1 MFVPAFFV
9 IVQRF
14 DEWRAARNQKAG
26 RRLNR
31 RGNGIMEL
39 GLAGKVALVTGSS
52 RGIGRGIAVALAQ
65 EGCDLVLT
73 GTDEAALKDAASAVT
88 AHGRKAR
95 TVAID
100 LRKDAAP
107 AALTDAVKSAFGR
120 LDILVNNAGTTK
132 RGDFMTLTDADWAE
146 GYALKFFAH
155 VRLSR
160 AAWPLLKASGG
171 SLVSIGGTSGRVPTA
186 GFTIGSSVNAA
197 VAAFSKALADL
208 GKTDGVQVNCI
219 HPSYVDTERFARR
232 VKADMERTGKSEAE
246 VREWH
251 RADIGT
257 IRLGTTD
264 DVGNLV
270 AFIVSPRGRWLHG
283 ATVDLDGGEVKA
295 F

>member
-1 MFVPAFFV
+1 
-9 IVQRF
+9 
-14 DEWRAARNQKAG
+14 
-26 RRLNR
+26 
-31 RGNGIMEL
+31 MEL

-73 GTDEAALKDAASAVT
+73 GTDAAALKDAAAAVT
-88 AHGRKAR
+88 KHGRKAE

-100 LRKDAAP
+100 LRKDEAP
-107 AALTDAVKSAFGR
+107 AALTDAAKRAYGR

-132 RGDFMTLTDADWAE
+132 RGDFLTLTDADWTE

-160 AAWPLLKASGG
+160 TAWPLLKASGG

-264 DVGNLV
+264 DVANLV

>member
-1 MFVPAFFV
+1 
-9 IVQRF
+9 
-14 DEWRAARNQKAG
+14 
-26 RRLNR
+26 
-31 RGNGIMEL
+31 MEL

-73 GTDEAALKDAASAVT
+73 GTDEKALEGAAAAVA
-88 AHGRKAR
+88 AHGGDVK
-95 TVAID
+95 TVALD
-100 LRKDAAP
+100 LRKEDAA
-107 AALTDAVKSAFGR
+107 AALIEAAKSTYGR

-132 RGDFMTLTDADWAE
+132 RGDFLVLTDADWAD

-155 VRLSR
+155 VRLAR
-160 AAWPLLKASGG
+160 AAWPLLKEGGG
-171 SLVSIGGTSGRVPTA
+171 SLVAIGGTSGRVPTA

-208 GKTDGVQVNCI
+208 GKSDSVQVNCI

-251 RADIGT
+251 RADIGIT
-257 IRLGTTD
+257 RLGTTD
-264 DVGNLV
+264 DVAGLV

-283 ATVDLDGGEVKA
+283 ATIDLDGGEVKA

>member
-1 MFVPAFFV
+1 
-9 IVQRF
+9 
-14 DEWRAARNQKAG
+14 
-26 RRLNR
+26 
-31 RGNGIMEL
+31 MEL

-73 GTDEAALKDAASAVT
+73 GTDEAALKDTAATVT
-88 AHGRKAR
+88 KHGADAK
-95 TVAID
+95 TVALD
-100 LRKDAAP
+100 LRKQDAP
-107 AALTDAVKSAFGR
+107 AALIEAAKSSYGR

-132 RGDFMTLTDADWAE
+132 RGDFLALTDADWAD

-155 VRLSR
+155 VRLAR
-160 AAWPLLKASGG
+160 AAWPLLKESGG
-171 SLVSIGGTSGRVPTA
+171 SLVAIGGTSGRVPTA

-208 GKTDGVQVNCI
+208 GKTDGVQVNCV

-232 VKADMERTGKSEAE
+232 VKADVERTGKSEAE

-251 RADIGT
+251 RQDIGIT
-257 IRLGTTD
+257 RLGTTD
-264 DVGNLV
+264 DVAGLV

-283 ATVDLDGGEVKA
+283 ATIDLDGGEVKA

>member
-1 MFVPAFFV
+1 
-9 IVQRF
+9 
-14 DEWRAARNQKAG
+14 
-26 RRLNR
+26 
-31 RGNGIMEL
+31 MEL

-52 RGIGRGIAVALAQ
+52 RGIGRGIALALAQ

-73 GTDEAALKDAASAVT
+73 GTDAAALKDVAAAVT
-88 AHGRKAR
+88 AHGRKAK

-100 LRKDAAP
+100 LRQDAAP
-107 AALTDAVKSAFGR
+107 AALTAAVKSAYGR

-132 RGDFMTLTDADWAE
+132 RGDFLTLTDADWTD

-232 VKADMERTGKSEAE
+232 VKADMERTGQDEAA

-251 RADIGT
+251 RKDIGIT
-257 IRLGTTD
+257 RLGTTD
-264 DVGNLV
+264 DVANLV
-270 AFIVSPRGRWLHG
+270 AFVVSPRGRWLHG

>member
-1 MFVPAFFV
+1 
-9 IVQRF
+9 
-14 DEWRAARNQKAG
+14 
-26 RRLNR
+26 
-31 RGNGIMEL
+31 MEL

-73 GTDEAALKDAASAVT
+73 GTDQKALAETAAAVEK
-88 AHGRKAR
+88 HGRKAR
-95 TVAID
+95 AVAID
-100 LRKDAAP
+100 LRHETAP
-107 AALTDAVKSAFGR
+107 AALTDAAKSAYGR

-132 RGDFMTLTDADWAE
+132 RGDFLTLTDTDWAD
-146 GYALKFFAH
+146 GYALKLFAH

-208 GKTDGVQVNCI
+208 GKTEGVQVNCI

-264 DVGNLV
+264 DVANLV

>member
-1 MFVPAFFV
+1 
-9 IVQRF
+9 
-14 DEWRAARNQKAG
+14 
-26 RRLNR
+26 
-31 RGNGIMEL
+31 MEL
-39 GLAGKVALVTGSS
+39 GLGGKVALVTGSS
-52 RGIGRGIAVALAQ
+52 RGIGRGIAVELAR

-73 GTDEAALKDAASAVT
+73 GTDQKALNEAASAVT
-88 AHGRKAR
+88 AHGRKAQ

-100 LRKDAAP
+100 LRKDDAA
-107 AALTDAVKSAFGR
+107 AALVDAVKGVFGR

-132 RGDFMTLTDADWAE
+132 RGDFLTLTDADWAD

-155 VRLSR
+155 VRLAR

-197 VAAFSKALADL
+197 VAAFTKALADL

-232 VKADMERTGKSEAE
+232 VKADMERTGKSEAD

-251 RADIGT
+251 RQDIGI

-264 DVGNLV
+264 DVANLV

-283 ATVDLDGGEVKA
+283 ATVDLDGGEVKS

>member
-1 MFVPAFFV
+1 
-9 IVQRF
+9 
-14 DEWRAARNQKAG
+14 
-26 RRLNR
+26 
-31 RGNGIMEL
+31 MEL

-73 GTDEAALKDAASAVT
+73 GTDQKALTETAAAVEK
-88 AHGRKAR
+88 HGRKAK

-100 LRKDAAP
+100 LRKDEAP
-107 AALTDAVKSAFGR
+107 AALTDAAKSVYGR

-132 RGDFMTLTDADWAE
+132 RGDFLTLTDADWAD

-171 SLVSIGGTSGRVPTA
+171 SLISIGGTSGRVPTA

-232 VKADMERTGKSEAE
+232 VKSDMERTGKSEAE

-264 DVGNLV
+264 DVANLV

>member
-1 MFVPAFFV
+1 
-9 IVQRF
+9 
-14 DEWRAARNQKAG
+14 
-26 RRLNR
+26 
-31 RGNGIMEL
+31 MEL

-73 GTDEAALKDAASAVT
+73 GTDQKALAEAAAAVT
-88 AHGRKAR
+88 AHGRKAK
-95 TVAID
+95 TVALD
-100 LRKDAAP
+100 LRQKTAP
-107 AALTDAVKSAFGR
+107 AALTDAVKSAYGR

-132 RGDFMTLTDADWAE
+132 RGDFMTLTDADWTE

-251 RADIGT
+251 RQDIGT

-264 DVGNLV
+264 DVANLV

>member
-1 MFVPAFFV
+1 
-9 IVQRF
+9 
-14 DEWRAARNQKAG
+14 
-26 RRLNR
+26 
-31 RGNGIMEL
+31 MEL

>member
-1 MFVPAFFV
+1 
-9 IVQRF
+9 
-14 DEWRAARNQKAG
+14 
-26 RRLNR
+26 
-31 RGNGIMEL
+31 MEL

-73 GTDEAALKDAASAVT
+73 GTDEAALKDAAAAVT
-88 AHGRKAR
+88 AHGRKAK

-100 LRKDAAP
+100 LRKDDGARGADRDGP
-107 AALTDAVKSAFGR
+107 EHLRTPRHPGEQCRHHQARRFPDPHRRRLGRRLCAQILRPCAALARR
-120 LDILVNNAGTTK
+120 LA
-132 RGDFMTLTDADWAE
+132 AAE
-146 GYALKFFAH
+146 GER
-155 VRLSR
+155 RLAGR
-160 AAWPLLKASGG
+160 
-171 SLVSIGGTSGRVPTA
+171 IGGTSGRVPTA

-251 RADIGT
+251 RKDIGIT
-257 IRLGTTD
+257 RLGTTD
-264 DVGNLV
+264 DVAGLV

-283 ATVDLDGGEVKA
+283 ATIDLDGGEVKA